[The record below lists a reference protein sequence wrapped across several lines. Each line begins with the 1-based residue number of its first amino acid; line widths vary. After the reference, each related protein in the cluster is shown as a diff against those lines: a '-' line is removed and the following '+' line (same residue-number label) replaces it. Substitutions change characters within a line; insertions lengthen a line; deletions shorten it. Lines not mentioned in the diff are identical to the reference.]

1 MFLFTFFFFL
11 VFNWLADV
19 RFLAFV
25 FPQEHYKIIIIKN
38 KSPPSNIILPPSWST
53 LQPLADKHLPSHTH
67 TMYTVQGL
75 KQHVRTDPQSRPKP
89 GFQSTAHHLWDTW
102 KCTKDALG
110 HSLVHIFWMVRVHLY
125 PGRLQCSAAQETE
138 SEGSPQPS
146 GWGGR
151 DDCELGPHVQ
161 RHMQQEK
168 LAAPICSTLQCTA
181 SHFRSVTSNLRIWFL

>member
-1 MFLFTFFFFL
+1 MFLFTFFFFFL

-38 KSPPSNIILPPSWST
+38 KSPPSNNIILPPSWST
-53 LQPLADKHLPSHTH
+53 LQPLADKYLPFHTH

-110 HSLVHIFWMVRVHLY
+110 HSLMHIFWMVRVCLY
-125 PGRLQCSAAQETE
+125 PGRLQCSAARRQSRKAALSRLDGEVEMTVN
-138 SEGSPQPS
+138 SDHTCKDTCSKRSWQLPSAPLCGAQP
-146 GWGGR
+146 
-151 DDCELGPHVQ
+151 
-161 RHMQQEK
+161 
-168 LAAPICSTLQCTA
+168 PIVDL
-181 SHFRSVTSNLRIWFL
+181 